1 MRHECACDF
10 VWSERHL
17 CDGTSPDCPY
27 GQYTPYQ
34 TFSGGGLEAAST
46 LGLLAHDLDNQHK
59 LSRPVGIE
67 KVGGDAI
74 IQSAET
80 AFPLQRG
87 R

>member
-1 MRHECACDF
+1 VRHECACDF

-34 TFSGGGLEAAST
+34 TFAGGGLETVPT
-46 LGLLAHDLDNQHK
+46 LGEFTLDLDNQRK
-59 LSRPVGIE
+59 LSRPVGID

-74 IQSAET
+74 IQTAET
-80 AFPLQRG
+80 AALLQRRG
-87 R
+87 